1 MHPQTSNPNSAR
13 SSVLLLEPMA
23 KDLYEEDC
31 NSDIERYLTP
41 DENSEPADQACL
53 PSITELTKNVQNLID
68 KDFDENENNT
78 TKSIIIE
85 EEQELPPPPT
95 PSTLLEINR
104 TLQFAAAVNDTDPQ
118 IITAA
123 PTPEIV
129 ETCNVFTTKNTS
141 NNEDH
146 DENTVVVAKGENDVV
161 NLKKV
166 NEATTIFSDAK
177 KEEEEKDII
186 LQTVPRSPTTISQTD
201 LVVVVAESS
210 TATSTTTTSTE
221 AYKSSTNLTRLQD
234 EIDKLLAPLTPTIT
248 TPKEFEPCEKADL
261 GNYDSLFVIYL
272 V

>member
-1 MHPQTSNPNSAR
+1 M
-13 SSVLLLEPMA
+13 
-23 KDLYEEDC
+23 
-31 NSDIERYLTP
+31 TP
-41 DENSEPADQACL
+41 DDNSEPVVEACL

-68 KDFDENENNT
+68 KDFDENNT
-78 TKSIIIE
+78 TKTIIIE

-118 IITAA
+118 MISAA

-146 DENTVVVAKGENDVV
+146 DENTVVVAKEENDVV

-166 NEATTIFSDAK
+166 NEA
-177 KEEEEKDII
+177 
-186 LQTVPRSPTTISQTD
+186 TTISQTD

-210 TATSTTTTSTE
+210 TATSTTTSTE

-234 EIDKLLAPLTPTIT
+234 EIDKLLAPLTPTVT
-248 TPKEFEPCEKADL
+248 TPKEFEPCEKANL
-261 GNYDSLFVIYL
+261 GNYDSLYVIYQVL
-272 V
+272 T

>member
-104 TLQFAAAVNDTDPQ
+104 TLQFVAAVNDTDPQ

-146 DENTVVVAKGENDVV
+146 DENTVVVAKEENDVV

-166 NEATTIFSDAK
+166 NEATIFPK

-186 LQTVPRSPTTISQTD
+186 IQTVPRSPTTISQTD

>member
-68 KDFDENENNT
+68 KDFDENENNKT
-78 TKSIIIE
+78 IIIE

-104 TLQFAAAVNDTDPQ
+104 TLQFAAAVDDTYPQ

-123 PTPEIV
+123 PTPEIDG
-129 ETCNVFTTKNTS
+129 TCNDFTFRNTS

-146 DENTVVVAKGENDVV
+146 DENTVVVAKEENDVV
-161 NLKKV
+161 NLNKV
-166 NEATTIFSDAK
+166 NEVTTILPNLK

-186 LQTVPRSPTTISQTD
+186 IQTVPRSATTISQTD

-234 EIDKLLAPLTPTIT
+234 EIDKLLAPLTPTLT
-248 TPKEFEPCEKADL
+248 TPKEFEPYEKADL
-261 GNYDSLFVIYL
+261 GNYDSLFVIFT
-272 V
+272 

>member
-41 DENSEPADQACL
+41 DENSEPVDQACL

-68 KDFDENENNT
+68 KDFDENENNKT
-78 TKSIIIE
+78 IIIE

-104 TLQFAAAVNDTDPQ
+104 TFQLAAAIDTDPQ

-129 ETCNVFTTKNTS
+129 GTCNVFTTDNTS

-146 DENTVVVAKGENDVV
+146 DENTVVVTKEENDVV

-166 NEATTIFSDAK
+166 NEA
-177 KEEEEKDII
+177 
-186 LQTVPRSPTTISQTD
+186 TTISQTD

-210 TATSTTTTSTE
+210 TATSTTTSTE

>member
-41 DENSEPADQACL
+41 DENSEPVDQACL

-68 KDFDENENNT
+68 KDFDENENN
-78 TKSIIIE
+78 KAIIIE

-104 TLQFAAAVNDTDPQ
+104 TFQLAAAIDTDPQ

-129 ETCNVFTTKNTS
+129 ETCNDFTTKNTS

-146 DENTVVVAKGENDVV
+146 DENTNVAKEENDVV

-166 NEATTIFSDAK
+166 NEA
-177 KEEEEKDII
+177 
-186 LQTVPRSPTTISQTD
+186 TTISQTD

-210 TATSTTTTSTE
+210 TATSTTTSTE

-234 EIDKLLAPLTPTIT
+234 EIDKLLAPLTPTVT
-248 TPKEFEPCEKADL
+248 TPKEFEPCEKANL
-261 GNYDSLFVIYL
+261 GNYDSLYVIYQVL
-272 V
+272 T

>member
-41 DENSEPADQACL
+41 DENSDPADQACL

-68 KDFDENENNT
+68 KDFDENENNKT
-78 TKSIIIE
+78 IIIE

-104 TLQFAAAVNDTDPQ
+104 TLQFAAAVDDTDPQ

-129 ETCNVFTTKNTS
+129 GTCNDFTFKNTS

-146 DENTVVVAKGENDVV
+146 DENTVVVTKEENDVV

-166 NEATTIFSDAK
+166 NEA
-177 KEEEEKDII
+177 
-186 LQTVPRSPTTISQTD
+186 TTISQTD

-210 TATSTTTTSTE
+210 TATSTTTSTE

-234 EIDKLLAPLTPTIT
+234 EIDKLLAPLTPTIA
-248 TPKEFEPCEKADL
+248 TPKEFEPCCEKADL
-261 GNYDSLFVIYL
+261 GRYKFYLIGKYITLCNYTD
-272 V
+272 

>member
-68 KDFDENENNT
+68 KDFDENENNKT
-78 TKSIIIE
+78 IIIE

-95 PSTLLEINR
+95 TSTLLEINR

-129 ETCNVFTTKNTS
+129 GTCNVFTTKNTS

-146 DENTVVVAKGENDVV
+146 DENTVVVAKDENDVV

-166 NEATTIFSDAK
+166 NEA
-177 KEEEEKDII
+177 
-186 LQTVPRSPTTISQTD
+186 TTISQTD

-210 TATSTTTTSTE
+210 TATSTTTSTE